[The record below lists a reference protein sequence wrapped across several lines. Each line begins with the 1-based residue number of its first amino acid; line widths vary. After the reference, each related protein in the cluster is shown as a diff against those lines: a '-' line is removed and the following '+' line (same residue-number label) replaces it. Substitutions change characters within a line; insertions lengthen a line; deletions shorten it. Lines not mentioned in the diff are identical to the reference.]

1 MSEANSISRLAFEA
15 QIDEQRLNLLF
26 DTLRAPASLTRLRL
40 VLLNLQTTIQAGQ
53 ELHSSLFDG
62 LDADIFS
69 TDDID
74 RLLGA
79 LGTGA
84 STSFKPDRHWIEGS
98 AEPRGI
104 IKEHPEWAMLIIGR
118 SNPIRQQRDY
128 FRHLYIA
135 LYCSILQ
142 RRRHEK
148 LGSEIDVGC
157 LVLRKLAT
165 GKTPASTIFEISDN
179 WSLSDY
185 LRELKALPE
194 DVFPSWSG
202 LELLVRKIE
211 EKLGKTR
218 FVSGRKVGGSVV
230 ERIERADADDPNPEG
245 PVSELHI
252 YQSQADPETKN
263 QARASG
269 LHPAEVEDLRA
280 VGVGYSKASPTA
292 NFDLRD
298 HARRQTSQIQHLSSL
313 NQRLPFRY
321 QQLTETEL
329 AIAAALPMELIQ
341 SAQSNEIIE
350 GNAASS
356 NESELDEYVAALI
369 QILLWLGRPLNQ
381 LLDMRFYQQLNE
393 LPKTIE
399 DIAYISKEDVFVLPI
414 RSPEW
419 KRKLSE
425 NDRYLLER
433 VGGASKTSSDHRIIV
448 SSPIRFRRI
457 ANLIE
462 RKYCDSGAGR
472 AKYFFPSWLHG
483 TLEARLR
490 KVLWACN
497 RQNDVRLT
505 PLRISQ
511 ALFDEITT
519 LSTDWVDAS
528 LITGHVFTITEV
540 ASHYYSISG
549 DDLQILYHAAVD
561 SLRSRLAPY
570 LRLDNRGFYD
580 FEQTLSNE
588 ADHGSKLN
596 VKPQLVKK
604 LVQHF
609 KHELA
614 MAKRRELGVTAVHN
628 ALTTYISFWVLFC
641 TGYRAVNDLIFKIQE
656 IDWES
661 GLLVISDKDDD
672 YQSNSRVVWLP
683 PKLLQQIDLYM
694 KHIEVMQ
701 TKLHP
706 DTPAWLHVHQLLRE
720 PTADVPLLFFIRED
734 RVIQRL
740 TPESLR
746 QHIEGYTLPI
756 NIGRHYLRPRLRAL
770 GCHAEYVNAY
780 LGHWQIGQEPFGR
793 YSSMSPLEMV
803 SQISPFLESLRLEAG
818 WTPQAGFASA

>member
-1 MSEANSISRLAFEA
+1 MSEANSISRLALET
-15 QIDEQRLNLLF
+15 QIDEQRLKLLF

-40 VLLNLQTTIQAGQ
+40 VLLNLQATIQAGQ

-74 RLLGA
+74 RLLVA
-79 LGTGA
+79 LEPGA
-84 STSFKPDRHWIEGS
+84 SSSFTPDPSWIDDS
-98 AEPRGI
+98 AESRGI

-165 GKTPASTIFEISDN
+165 GKTPASAIFEISKN

-185 LRELKALPE
+185 LRELKELPE

-202 LELLVRKIE
+202 VELLVRKIE

-218 FVSGRKVGGSVV
+218 FVSGRHAVGSVV
-230 ERIERADADDPNPEG
+230 RRVERADVDDPNPEG
-245 PVSELHI
+245 PLSELHI

-263 QARASG
+263 RARALG
-269 LHPAEVEDLRA
+269 LHPGEVEDLRA
-280 VGVGYSKASPTA
+280 IGVRYSKASPTA
-292 NFDLRD
+292 NFNLRD

-329 AIAAALPMELIQ
+329 AIAAALPMKLIQ

-350 GNAASS
+350 GNTSSS

-369 QILLWLGRPLNQ
+369 QLLLWLGRPLQQ
-381 LLDMRFYQQLNE
+381 LLEMRFYRQLNE
-393 LPKTIE
+393 LPKTID
-399 DIAYISKEDVFVLPI
+399 DIAYIAEEDVFVLPI

-433 VGGASKTSSDHRIIV
+433 VGGASTTSSDHRIIV
-448 SSPIRFRRI
+448 SSPIRFQRI
-457 ANLIE
+457 AKLIE
-462 RKYCDSGAGR
+462 RKYSDSGAGR
-472 AKYFFPSWLHG
+472 AKYFFPSWLHS

-490 KVLWACN
+490 KVLSACN

-511 ALFDEITT
+511 TLFDEITT
-519 LSTDWVDAS
+519 ISTDWVDAS
-528 LITGHVFTITEV
+528 LLTGHVFTITEV

-549 DDLQILYHAAVD
+549 DDLQTLYHAAVD
-561 SLRSRLAPY
+561 SLKSRIAPY
-570 LRLDNRGFYD
+570 LGLDIRGFYD
-580 FEQTLSNE
+580 FEQTYSNLT
-588 ADHGSKLN
+588 DHGSKLN
-596 VKPQLVKK
+596 VKPLLVKTMVK
-604 LVQHF
+604 HF
-609 KHELA
+609 KHELG
-614 MAKRRELGVTAVHN
+614 MAKRRQPGVTAVHN
-628 ALTTYISFWVLFC
+628 ALVTYISFWILFC
-641 TGYRAVNDLIFKIQE
+641 TGYRAVNDLIFRIQE
-656 IDWES
+656 IDWTS

-694 KHIEVMQ
+694 KHLEVMQ
-701 TKLHP
+701 TKLLP
-706 DTPAWLHVHQLLRE
+706 GTQAWLHIHQFLRE
-720 PTADVPLLFFIRED
+720 PTVDIPLLFFIQED
-734 RVIQRL
+734 HAPQRL

-746 QHIEGYTLPI
+746 QQIEGYTLPI

-803 SQISPFLESLRLEAG
+803 SQISPFLESLRIEAG
-818 WTPQAGFASA
+818 WTPQTGFANV